1 MVEEPNSNAAFVT
14 TRWSV
19 VAQARGDHPS
29 ARQALEE
36 LCRTYWF
43 PLYAFA
49 RRSGHASADAK
60 DLVQGFFI
68 QVLEKDL
75 FSRADAGKGKLRTF
89 LLTAFKRHLGHEA
102 RKESTQ
108 KRGGGTEGVSF
119 DVIEAETWYEEQ
131 LISGESADKM
141 YDRQWALT
149 LLESVITDLGQDW
162 AAKERGDIFTVLRPY
177 LTAQPEADDYARAE
191 QTLNMSR
198 PAIKSA
204 VFRLRTQ
211 YRDKLIS
218 KVRETQLDEDNFQD
232 EIRLLLEAVG

>member
-19 VAQARGDHPS
+19 VAQARGDDPTAH
-29 ARQALEE
+29 QALEE
-36 LCRTYWF
+36 LCRAYWF

-49 RRSGHASADAK
+49 RRSGFASADAK

-75 FSRADAGKGKLRTF
+75 FSRADAEKGKLRTF
-89 LLTAFKRHLGHEA
+89 LLTAFKRHIGHEA
-102 RKESTQ
+102 RRESSQ
-108 KRGGGTEGVSF
+108 KRGGGTEAVSF
-119 DVIEAETWYEEQ
+119 DVIEAESWYAEQ
-131 LISGESADKM
+131 LITGESADKM

-149 LLESVITDLGQDW
+149 LLENVITDLGKDW
-162 AAKERGDIFTVLRPY
+162 AEKERGDIFDVLRPY
-177 LTAQPEADDYARAE
+177 LTSQPETDDYARAE
-191 QTLNMSR
+191 EALNMSR

-204 VFRLRTQ
+204 VHRLRTQ
-211 YRDKLIS
+211 YRDKLIR
-218 KVRETQLDEDNFQD
+218 KVRETQLDENDFQD

>member
-49 RRSGHASADAK
+49 RRSGHASADAQ
-60 DLVQGFFI
+60 DLVQGFFV
-68 QVLEKDL
+68 QVVEKDL
-75 FSRADAGKGKLRTF
+75 FSRADAEKGKLRTF
-89 LLTAFKRHLGHEA
+89 LLTAFKRHISHEA
-102 RKESTQ
+102 RKEATM
-108 KRGGGTEGVSF
+108 KRGGGTEAISF
-119 DVIEAETWYEEQ
+119 DVIEAESWYAEQ
-131 LISGESADKM
+131 LISNESPEKM

-149 LLESVITDLGQDW
+149 LLELVINEL
-162 AAKERGDIFTVLRPY
+162 AKEWEKRERGEIFATLRPY
-177 LTAQPEADDYARAE
+177 LTSQPEANDYARVE
-191 QTLNMSR
+191 QVLNMGR

-204 VFRLRTQ
+204 VHRLRTQ
-211 YRDKLIS
+211 YRDKLIT
-218 KVRETQLDEDNFQD
+218 KVRETQLDEGDFQG
-232 EIRLLLEAVG
+232 EIQTLLSAVG